1 MLNNIQM
8 IPTTFYPIN
17 LSLLQHQIPIVSN
30 PSSTKDESQLSIE
43 NEINKIHF
51 LQKKTGR
58 KYKNLI
64 ECYKCDIDDC
74 SKLFETEEELNKHK
88 IIHNKIYTCNYINC
102 GLKFENEK
110 NLQKHFKIHLPSKKI
125 YKCYYP
131 GCNKCFTASYN
142 LKIHYRIH
150 SGEKPYHC
158 NLCDNSFYDRANYKY
173 HIRTAHVKKDN
184 KDTICSHF
192 GCKHTFKTKK
202 QKLMHHDK
210 LEDECRN
217 DKNYLM
223 NLISSFQNFFNEIL
237 KDCSDEE
244 KIEFKQKYLSINQQ
258 IKRVE
263 EVVVNKEHY
272 DALLGINNIENIEN
286 YH

>member
-43 NEINKIHF
+43 NEINKTHF
-51 LQKKTGR
+51 LKKKTGR
-58 KYKNLI
+58 KYKNLV
-64 ECYKCDIDDC
+64 ECFKCDIDDC
-74 SKLFETEEELNKHK
+74 SQLFETEEELNKHK

-102 GLKFENEK
+102 GLKFENEI

-125 YKCYYP
+125 YKCYFP

-158 NLCDNSFYDRANYKY
+158 EICDNSFYDRANYKY

-184 KDTICSHF
+184 KDTICFHF

-223 NLISSFQNFFNEIL
+223 NLISNFKGLF
-237 KDCSDEE
+237 
-244 KIEFKQKYLSINQQ
+244 
-258 IKRVE
+258 
-263 EVVVNKEHY
+263 
-272 DALLGINNIENIEN
+272 
-286 YH
+286 